1 LGGALGADEAVDV
14 GGGDDDPGPTVEE
27 EVVDVDVDFDF
38 DGGGEGAVVV
48 VAVAFSFPDDR
59 AVELLGFCRIS
70 ATARFCCAETC
81 GAVEHAATVQAR
93 AGTRSN
99 TSHLLPVRRRVCLSF
114 PLPAPTG

>member
-27 EVVDVDVDFDF
+27 VVVDVDVD
-38 DGGGEGAVVV
+38 GGGESAVVV